1 MARNRRA
8 SRSQRRASQKEAR
21 KPKQVKEAVAQATP
35 KVISKPLGSLSNY
48 YKAKPSCSHWQQPF
62 HLNDGLTILV
72 SAWSD
77 EPRLGDGVRNEPV
90 DIGVYLDS
98 YWQDEQIMVS
108 GYTDL
113 PLPQRG
119 HQGVKIMYP
128 WRDGSAPDESLRVF
142 IETCKWMLH
151 QIRTGKRVDTGCFA
165 AHGRTGTMLSSLL
178 IIQGLSVSE
187 AVGKVRSTHCS
198 SAVETYEQ
206 VDFLYRLDEM
216 INARPHPGNDPP
228 IFGSK
233 EINPA
238 YKPTT
243 NSALSWGTSR
253 GRSPATTPA
262 ITPYTTSFGN
272 GKGFDGAAP
281 ANAIHSL
288 ADDAELEGNERDKYL
303 DFLRRLEES
312 DNVADF
318 VAEAK
323 YSGGYMTID
332 DPDTVM
338 FDEYEPDIEC
348 IDGSGACPCR
358 RDCALSQDCMRER
371 LFDDLIQSRE
381 DRE

>member
-1 MARNRRA
+1 
-8 SRSQRRASQKEAR
+8 
-21 KPKQVKEAVAQATP
+21 
-35 KVISKPLGSLSNY
+35 
-48 YKAKPSCSHWQQPF
+48 
-62 HLNDGLTILV
+62 
-72 SAWSD
+72 
-77 EPRLGDGVRNEPV
+77 
-90 DIGVYLDS
+90 
-98 YWQDEQIMVS
+98 
-108 GYTDL
+108 
-113 PLPQRG
+113 
-119 HQGVKIMYP
+119 
-128 WRDGSAPDESLRVF
+128 
-142 IETCKWMLH
+142 
-151 QIRTGKRVDTGCFA
+151 
-165 AHGRTGTMLSSLL
+165 
-178 IIQGLSVSE
+178 
-187 AVGKVRSTHCS
+187 
-198 SAVETYEQ
+198 
-206 VDFLYRLDEM
+206 LYRLDEM
-216 INARPHPGNDPP
+216 INARPHPGGDPP

-238 YKPTT
+238 FKPTT
-243 NSALSWGTSR
+243 NSALAWGTGR

-262 ITPYTTSFGN
+262 ITPYTTSFG
-272 GKGFDGAAP
+272 KV
-281 ANAIHSL
+281 

-323 YSGGYMTID
+323 YNGGYMTID